1 MLTEVTG
8 KPART
13 FSIGFDAEGY
23 DEMEYARIAARHF
36 KTDHHEYYVTPD
48 DLVTGIPA
56 VAASYDQPF
65 GNSSVVPAYYCA
77 KVARDAGID
86 RILGGDGGDEL
97 FGGNTRYAKQR
108 VFRLSTTTCHPSFAT
123 ACSNPYCSDAGSI
136 GRLPVLRK
144 AASYVEQARVP
155 MPDRL
160 QMYNLLARLG
170 LAEVLTPE
178 FLAAVDPEDPLRQ
191 QRDVYAACRASALI
205 NKMLFFDWRY
215 TLADNDLPKV
225 VGATALAGI
234 PVGFPFLDDALV
246 DFSLKLEPKLKLKGL
261 QLRWFFKEALRGFL
275 PDEILAKKKHG
286 FGLPF
291 GVWVN
296 RHAGLKA
303 LALDSVHAMGKRGIV
318 RREFLDRLVKEHLP
332 QHPGYYGEM
341 VWILMMMEQWMQHVS
356 SSTKDL
362 ARTVPTP
369 T

>member
-1 MLTEVTG
+1 MAVTNCSAG
-8 KPART
+8 TRATR
-13 FSIGFDAEGY
+13 SN
-23 DEMEYARIAARHF
+23 
-36 KTDHHEYYVTPD
+36 
-48 DLVTGIPA
+48 
-56 VAASYDQPF
+56 AS
-65 GNSSVVPAYYCA
+65 SA
-77 KVARDAGID
+77 
-86 RILGGDGGDEL
+86 
-97 FGGNTRYAKQR
+97 
-108 VFRLSTTTCHPSFAT
+108 STTTCR
-123 ACSNPYCSDAGSI
+123 ACLRRGLLEPLLLGSGAI

-170 LAEVLTPE
+170 LTEVLTPE
-178 FLAAVDPEDPLRQ
+178 FLAAVDPEEPLRQ
-191 QRDVYAACRASALI
+191 QREVYAACEASSLI
-205 NKMLFFDWRY
+205 NKMLYFDWRY

-296 RHAGLKA
+296 QHAGLKA
-303 LALDSVHAMGKRGIV
+303 LALHSVHNLGQRGIV

-341 VWILMMMEQWMQHVS
+341 VWILMMMEQWMQSVRLSRFRRSDQSCPSAFGAISLRFHCAHCCSVLGS
-356 SSTKDL
+356 SSHSHL
-362 ARTVPTP
+362 SCAA
-369 T
+369 